1 MCPLDLIIFL
11 KREKITLYYLL
22 SGGLFMD
29 YQERR
34 LKIFQELT
42 RLAYRNRLKEEIDS
56 IPL

>member
-1 MCPLDLIIFL
+1 
-11 KREKITLYYLL
+11 
-22 SGGLFMD
+22 MD